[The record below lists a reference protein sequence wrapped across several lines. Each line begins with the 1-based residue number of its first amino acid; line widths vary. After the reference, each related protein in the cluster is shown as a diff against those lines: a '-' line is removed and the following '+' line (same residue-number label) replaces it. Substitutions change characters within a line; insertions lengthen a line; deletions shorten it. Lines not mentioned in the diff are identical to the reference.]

1 MKINELISSFDI
13 WTTNEEAKLLKKLS
27 SPVRLTSLSEQDQF
41 KVEAM
46 IRKSLVTKI
55 GMKDPR
61 VVANEKTKT
70 QSN

>member
-55 GMKDPR
+55 GHKDPS